1 MKHKLSVSM
10 DDELV
15 SKLAKAL
22 SSGKYRNKSHLVEFA
37 LKKLLENVKNGQ

>member
-1 MKHKLSVSM
+1 MKHKLSVSL

-15 SKLAKAL
+15 AKLVKAL

-37 LKKLLENVKNGQ
+37 VNKLLENVKNG